1 MWKPAKV
8 SSRFTPYIHYRK
20 TSAGVVCRTTPA
32 VGQTTIAK
40 IGRIGS
46 GKKTEIS

>member
-20 TSAGVVCRTTPA
+20 TSAGLS
-32 VGQTTIAK
+32 VGQTTVAK